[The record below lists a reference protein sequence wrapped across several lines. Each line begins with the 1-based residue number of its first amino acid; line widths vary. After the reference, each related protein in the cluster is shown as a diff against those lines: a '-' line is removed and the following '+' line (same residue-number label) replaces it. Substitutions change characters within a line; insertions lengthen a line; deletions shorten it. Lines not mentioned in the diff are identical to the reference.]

1 MIDVFISYKRD
12 DRDDARA
19 IAETLVADG
28 YEVWWDILLLPG
40 DRFRDEIVTVLEEA
54 KAVVVLWSKE
64 ALKSDFVGDEAQL
77 ANKLGKYLPMSLDG
91 SMPPIGL
98 RNVNCPLLV
107 QWRINKAQ
115 SELKGLRDA
124 IRGRVGEPR
133 TNQALLHKTSTRK
146 WRRLFGK
153 P

>member
-64 ALKSDFVGDEAQL
+64 ALKSDFVVDEAQL
-77 ANKLGKYLPMSLDG
+77 ANEAEEAGNG
-91 SMPPIGL
+91 
-98 RNVNCPLLV
+98 
-107 QWRINKAQ
+107 
-115 SELKGLRDA
+115 
-124 IRGRVGEPR
+124 GEI
-133 TNQALLHKTSTRK
+133 A
-146 WRRLFGK
+146 
-153 P
+153 